1 MTGAG
6 NNSLLDEVLSKHFEQ
21 IATLAED
28 YYEIGYVMCPLNGE
42 YWQLLPSSEIIE
54 YEH

>member
-1 MTGAG
+1 MKSDGG
-6 NNSLLDEVLSKHFEQ
+6 LLDDVLRKHFEQ

-28 YYEIGYVMCPLNGE
+28 YYEIGYVMCPLSGSH
-42 YWQLLPSSEIIE
+42 WQLLPSSEIFI